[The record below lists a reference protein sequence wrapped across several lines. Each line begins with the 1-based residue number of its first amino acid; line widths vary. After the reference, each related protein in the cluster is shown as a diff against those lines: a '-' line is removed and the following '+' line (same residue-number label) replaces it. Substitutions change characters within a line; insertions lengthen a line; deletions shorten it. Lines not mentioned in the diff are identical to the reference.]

1 MEVSLRASASR
12 AARFLVV
19 SDPGALRLRSASQ
32 TTLTLVL
39 ALLVLTV
46 TTRALGQ
53 PITVAMLGSVVAMFS
68 SFVVKDRTAHARLL
82 TTVMITLPA
91 IAAVTLAA
99 VLTQYGVVADVGF
112 VAVLFTA
119 VYVRRFGPRGFA
131 LGMASFIA
139 YFFSL
144 FLRATPSQ
152 IPVLALAI
160 ALGVASSLVVRFAFQ
175 HEWAGAELS
184 RLTKSLRAS
193 SLTVVDAVTP
203 TTTGT
208 TPDPDEMRRVLER
221 LANTAL
227 MIEDWLDR
235 NVASAHLSVTGNDL
249 SRRVFDAQ
257 QATEQLAFALRAFDP
272 VNWTPTVGEVMAA
285 VRGALRNH
293 PTEDELRSLRRT
305 AMAADASTSGSDQ
318 TTIAIRSAAR
328 VVRAHIAVHRVTAH
342 ALTPPEPS
350 THRIGKLPA
359 LGWTREPTPESLE
372 GGAPGTSADS
382 DTDDDTGVT
391 APHDTDRAG
400 RWPRLTDALARLRP
414 STRAAIQVA
423 IATSVA
429 TVLGE
434 LVSPNRWYWAV
445 LSAFVVFTG
454 TSTRGEI
461 LTRAG
466 HRIVGTVAGV
476 FAGVVLAALVGH
488 RPPLQL
494 ALIVVCVFCAFYL
507 VTIANGLLVFF
518 VTVLLAMLYGLL
530 GTFSIAVLEL
540 RIAETCVGAAVG
552 IGAAYFILP
561 IRTRE
566 TVREKV
572 DTYLDTLDEVISD
585 SIDSVLEPGSGVDLV
600 PVSRRL
606 DTALQELQTSA
617 KPLGMGPTS
626 RARRGTARLVRVLE
640 ACDRAAHALVRAGM
654 LSAGAELDSGPT
666 GDLAEGLR
674 RGSQEVRA
682 AVDSLR
688 AVVRGDTDI
697 YDGVLADDSPVVEL
711 MNRDPEELSTATRV
725 AVRALDRLDH
735 AAALTRVPV

>member
-1 MEVSLRASASR
+1 MEVSLRASADR

-39 ALLVLTV
+39 ALLVLVV

-68 SFVVKDRTAHARLL
+68 SFVVKDRTAHGRLL
-82 TTVMITLPA
+82 TTAMITVPA
-91 IAAVTLAA
+91 VAAVTLAA
-99 VLTQYGVVADVGF
+99 VLTQFGVVADVGF

-193 SLTVVDAVTP
+193 SLAVVDAVTP
-203 TTTGT
+203 AATGT
-208 TPDPDEMRRVLER
+208 GSDREEVRRVLER

-272 VNWTPTVGEVMAA
+272 ANWTPTVGQVMEA

-342 ALTPPEPS
+342 ALTPPEPAP
-350 THRIGKLPA
+350 HRIGKLPA
-359 LGWTREPTPESLE
+359 LGWTREPTPESAE
-372 GGAPGTSADS
+372 SDAAGTSA
-382 DTDDDTGVT
+382 DDDTGVT
-391 APHDTDRAG
+391 TPADTERRE
-400 RWPRLTDALARLRP
+400 RWSRPKNALERLRP

-530 GTFSIAVLEL
+530 GTFSVAVLEL
-540 RIAETCVGAAVG
+540 RIAETCVGAVVG

-572 DTYLDTLDEVISD
+572 DTYLDTLDEVIAE

-654 LSAGAELDSGPT
+654 LSAGAELDSAPT

-682 AVDSLR
+682 AVNALR
-688 AVVRGDTDI
+688 SVVRGDTDV

>member
-1 MEVSLRASASR
+1 MEVSLRASANR

-82 TTVMITLPA
+82 TTAMITLPA

-99 VLTQYGVVADVGF
+99 VLTQYGVIADVGF

-193 SLTVVDAVTP
+193 SLAVVEAVTP
-203 TTTGT
+203 NPAGT
-208 TPDPDEMRRVLER
+208 VPDPEGMRHVLER

-272 VNWTPTVGEVMAA
+272 ANWTPTVGEVMAA

-293 PTEDELRSLRRT
+293 PTEDELRALRRT

-342 ALTPPEPS
+342 ALTPPEPT

-359 LGWTREPTPESLE
+359 LGWTREPTPETPV
-372 GGAPGTSADS
+372 GDAP
-382 DTDDDTGVT
+382 
-391 APHDTDRAG
+391 DTDRADAPPPDTDRRG
-400 RWPRLTDALARLRP
+400 RWSWVIDALARLRP

-488 RPPLQL
+488 RPPVQL

-530 GTFSIAVLEL
+530 GTFSVAVLEL

-572 DTYLDTLDEVISD
+572 DSYLDTLDEVISE

-640 ACDRAAHALVRAGM
+640 ACDRAAHALARAGM
-654 LSAGAELDSGPT
+654 LAANAEHDSGPT

-674 RGSQEVRA
+674 RGAQEVRA

-688 AVVRGDTDI
+688 SVVRGDTDV

-711 MNRDPEELSTATRV
+711 MNRDPEQLSTATRV

>member
-1 MEVSLRASASR
+1 MEVSLRASADR

-39 ALLVLTV
+39 ALLVLVV

-82 TTVMITLPA
+82 TTAMITLPA

-99 VLTQYGVVADVGF
+99 VLTQYGVIADVGF

-193 SLTVVDAVTP
+193 SLAVVDAVTP
-203 TTTGT
+203 DATGAV
-208 TPDPDEMRRVLER
+208 PDPEGMRHVLER

-272 VNWTPTVGEVMAA
+272 VNWNPTVDEVMAA

-293 PTEDELRSLRRT
+293 PTEDDLRSLRRT
-305 AMAADASTSGSDQ
+305 AMAADASTTGSDQ

-342 ALTPPEPS
+342 ALTPPEP
-350 THRIGKLPA
+350 THHRIGTLPA
-359 LGWTREPTPESLE
+359 LGWTREPTPEPPDDAATE
-372 GGAPGTSADS
+372 TADDPDAPPP
-382 DTDDDTGVT
+382 DTG
-391 APHDTDRAG
+391 RCG
-400 RWPRLTDALARLRP
+400 RWWWLTDAVARLRP

-530 GTFSIAVLEL
+530 GTFSVAVLEL

-572 DTYLDTLDEVISD
+572 DTYLDTLDEVIAE

-600 PVSRRL
+600 PLSRRL

-640 ACDRAAHALVRAGM
+640 ACDRAAHALARAGM
-654 LSAGAELDSGPT
+654 LAANAEHDGGPT

-674 RGSQEVRA
+674 RGAQEVRA

-688 AVVRGDTDI
+688 SVVRGDTDV